1 MRRHRGWRFII
12 KPAGSKIRGRP
23 AVIKRV
29 QQRSAPHRKTL
40 APRKAGALLSAATTA
55 RLNVSSRLAPLKRP
69 RHPGARA
76 RRRPPFSRGSAMDG
90 SHAIPSRPAMQ
101 GRVQCEGRYMS
112 AAEKRGIIAGSRE
125 SPRRTF
131 RVNHLI
137 VSENR
142 GWIHRDAGRSRA
154 RRKRMARSYFEI
166 R

>member
-1 MRRHRGWRFII
+1 MGRHRGWRFII

-69 RHPGARA
+69 RHPGAVRVDD
-76 RRRPPFSRGSAMDG
+76 RRFRGDLDG
-90 SHAIPSRPAMQ
+90 SRAIPSRPA
-101 GRVQCEGRYMS
+101 RVQREGRYTS

-125 SPRRTF
+125 STKDISCES
-131 RVNHLI
+131 L
-137 VSENR
+137 NR
-142 GWIHRDAGRSRA
+142 QRKPSLSSSRCWTKPCQA
-154 RRKRMARSYFEI
+154 ETHGEI
-166 R
+166 LL